1 MFIIREDIE
10 GPYIVRWAQTPA
22 DVLANTRAFIAHE
35 SQLDASQQL
44 KDIPLALLQAKY
56 AEAVTAQE
64 TANSGEVDRAQF
76 SASYRAC
83 LTRLRA
89 NFRRILAYLQYKHA
103 DNLMRLETYGLNVR
117 HAARGGYTVALPRTD
132 ADLIRLL
139 ETYLAHESSLSPADR
154 IPDPTL
160 PEMQTLFTDIQR
172 YALTARQA
180 RVQRSDNILDR
191 HTVTAE
197 LHELLRCAAYILL
210 ITRFGG
216 KVTPALGNWG
226 FTVVRRSSNRVRSTA
241 EDSEPGDAG

>member
-10 GPYIVRWAQTPA
+10 GAYVLRWAQTHTE
-22 DVLANTRAFIAHE
+22 VLANARAFIAHE

-44 KDIPLALLQAKY
+44 KDIPLALLQTKY

-154 IPDPTL
+154 IPDPSL
-160 PEMQTLFTDIQR
+160 SEMQTLFTDIQHYQFTVR
-172 YALTARQA
+172 LACT
-180 RVQRSDNILDR
+180 QRSGNIQDR
-191 HTVTAE
+191 RALTAE

-210 ITRFGG
+210 VTRFGG
-216 KVTPALGNWG
+216 KVSPELGNWG
-226 FTVVRRSSNRVRSTA
+226 FTVVGRRARERVELSSEEET
-241 EDSEPGDAG
+241 GAG

>member
-44 KDIPLALLQAKY
+44 KDISLALVQTKY
-56 AEAVTAQE
+56 AEAVAAEAAAQ
-64 TANSGEVDRAQF
+64 AGEADRTHF
-76 SASYRAC
+76 SEKYRAC
-83 LTRLRA
+83 LIRLRG
-89 NFRRILAYLQYKHA
+89 NFRRILVYLQYKHA
-103 DNLMRLETYGLNVR
+103 HNLLLLENHGLNVR
-117 HAARGGYTVALPRTD
+117 HAARGGFTVALPRTD
-132 ADLIRLL
+132 AGLIRLL
-139 ETYLAHESSLSPADR
+139 ETYLAHELSLPPADR

-160 PEMQTLFTDIQR
+160 SEMQTLFTDIQR
-172 YALTARQA
+172 YAFTARQA

-226 FTVVRRSSNRVRSTA
+226 FTVVGRRARERVELSSEEET
-241 EDSEPGDAG
+241 GAG